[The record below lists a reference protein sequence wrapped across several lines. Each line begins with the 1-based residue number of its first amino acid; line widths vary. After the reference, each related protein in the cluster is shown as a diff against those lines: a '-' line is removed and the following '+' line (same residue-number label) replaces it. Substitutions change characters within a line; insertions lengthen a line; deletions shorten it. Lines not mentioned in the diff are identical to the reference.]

1 MHRPAMSRLLPAA
14 FLVVAL
20 ALAGCVTDSRP
31 DASACAADSVEL
43 ELTLTANALDPSD
56 PAVCRG
62 QRVTMVVHA
71 ETDGVIHLHGYDEQ
85 VGATPVSAG
94 EDTTLEFTAATSG
107 QFPIELHAA
116 DDPRGV
122 EVGIFTVHEP

>member
-1 MHRPAMSRLLPAA
+1 MSRYLRLAVLLLAA
-14 FLVVAL
+14 AVLT
-20 ALAGCVTDSRP
+20 GCVTDNRP
-31 DASACAADSVEL
+31 DASACAATSAEL
-43 ELTLTANALDPSD
+43 DVTLTAEALDPSD

-62 QRVTMVVHA
+62 QAVTMVVHSRV
-71 ETDGVIHLHGYDEQ
+71 DGVIHLHGYDEQ
-85 VGATPVSAG
+85 VPATPVRAG

-107 QFPIELHAA
+107 QFPIELHAE

>member
-1 MHRPAMSRLLPAA
+1 MSRRIPLLLLLVTAA
-14 FLVVAL
+14 
-20 ALAGCVTDSRP
+20 ALAGCVTDNRP
-31 DASACAADSVEL
+31 AESACAAASVQL
-43 ELTLTANALDPSD
+43 DLTLTAEALDPSD
-56 PAVCRG
+56 PGVCRG
-62 QRVTMVVHA
+62 QEVTMVVHSQV
-71 ETDGVIHLHGYDEQ
+71 DGVIHLHGYDEQ
-85 VGATPVSAG
+85 VDATPVSAG